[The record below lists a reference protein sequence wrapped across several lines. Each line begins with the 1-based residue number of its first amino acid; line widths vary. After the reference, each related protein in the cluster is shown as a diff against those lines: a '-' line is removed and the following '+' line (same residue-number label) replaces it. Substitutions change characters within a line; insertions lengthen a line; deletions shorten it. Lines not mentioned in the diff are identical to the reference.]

1 MIVVILKSR
10 LILKLFK
17 ITTIFSLQKAKGT
30 YKIYIVFLFA
40 VYEVKKN
47 DCHKNVSL
55 FRMML
60 DGITVKV

>member
-55 FRMML
+55 F
-60 DGITVKV
+60 